1 MPLLDGHDE
10 EQPTLQPQQ
19 QTVASA
25 QPQPPHPPHPS
36 QLPLGFA
43 VLPGAAPAFPSYAG
57 FPSVVDGSTSS
68 SRHTCTPA
76 PVPTAATVA
85 SASDADSTAGFA
97 SAVLGSISATAQKP
111 QPGSTTRPAPRP
123 TTGRK
128 GSIASSKGSG
138 KNREPISGPFPGTF
152 AVLTEEQISEAEQ
165 LLSRCELVI
174 RQQPDRA
181 RMIGFGEIDR
191 RPIDPPPIIE
201 IKLVS
206 EAGISIVSHTA
217 AARVVAHASLLSESG
232 LQERN
237 LVLTPSLKGP
247 IPASAWGHQGHGAV
261 PVLVGNMVAECQ
273 VWTDLDGSES
283 MFFTFPDISIRV
295 SGKYRLRFVVV
306 DIKNSSRDLDLTL
319 IDRSSILSD
328 PQRLGAQSPT
338 HRAEVLSDVFTAYHP
353 KNFPGLAD
361 STQLSKHLAVQGAR
375 IHIRQDGHGKHRE
388 AEEPPGDNTE
398 GDGSLLDLLNA

>member
-1 MPLLDGHDE
+1 MPLLDDHEE
-10 EQPTLQPQQ
+10 EQSTLPPAQPQQ
-19 QTVASA
+19 TLSSA
-25 QPQPPHPPHPS
+25 QQAQPPHPPHPL
-36 QLPLGFA
+36 QFP
-43 VLPGAAPAFPSYAG
+43 PGYVIAPAVTPPG
-57 FPSVVDGSTSS
+57 FPRFPPGFP
-68 SRHTCTPA
+68 PA
-76 PVPTAATVA
+76 VAGATINDHRTFTPVPVPAGTPGSDVDPAFNAAA
-85 SASDADSTAGFA
+85 AQKAQSSGSASRS
-97 SAVLGSISATAQKP
+97 
-111 QPGSTTRPAPRP
+111 APRP
-123 TTGRK
+123 AATGRK
-128 GSIASSKGSG
+128 GSVASSKGSV
-138 KNREPISGPFPGTF
+138 KIREPTISGPLPGTF
-152 AVLTEEQISEAEQ
+152 ATLTEEQISEAEE

-201 IKLVS
+201 IKLSSASGV
-206 EAGISIVSHTA
+206 ARVSHTA

-232 LQERN
+232 AHERN

-306 DIKNSSRDLDLTL
+306 DIKNSRDMD
-319 IDRSSILSD
+319 IGASAAGSAVND
-328 PQRLGAQSPT
+328 PLRQLGAQSPT
-338 HRAEVLSDVFTAYHP
+338 QRAEIFSDVFTAYHP

-375 IHIRQDGHGKHRE
+375 IHIRQDGHGKHRGT
-388 AEEPPGDNTE
+388 EEPPGETD

>member
-1 MPLLDGHDE
+1 MPLLEDHE
-10 EQPTLQPQQ
+10 EELSTLPPAQPQPTL
-19 QTVASA
+19 ASA
-25 QPQPPHPPHPS
+25 QAQPPHPPHPL
-36 QLPLGFA
+36 QFPPGYVIAPAVTPPGFPRFPPGFPPA
-43 VLPGAAPAFPSYAG
+43 VPGTTSTDPRAFTPVPVPAAAPG
-57 FPSVVDGSTSS
+57 
-68 SRHTCTPA
+68 
-76 PVPTAATVA
+76 
-85 SASDADSTAGFA
+85 SDADSAFNA
-97 SAVLGSISATAQKP
+97 AAAQKA
-111 QPGSTTRPAPRP
+111 QSSGSANSRSAPRP
-123 TTGRK
+123 AMVGRK
-128 GSIASSKGSG
+128 GSIASSKGSV
-138 KNREPISGPFPGTF
+138 KIREPTISGPLPGTF
-152 AVLTEEQISEAEQ
+152 ATLTNEQISEAEE

-201 IKLVS
+201 IKLWS
-206 EAGISIVSHTA
+206 ASGLARVSHTA

-232 LQERN
+232 AHERN
-237 LVLTPSLKGP
+237 LVLTPSQKGP

-306 DIKNSSRDLDLTL
+306 DIKNSRDMD
-319 IDRSSILSD
+319 ISASAAGSD
-328 PQRLGAQSPT
+328 PLRQLGAQSPT
-338 HRAEVLSDVFTAYHP
+338 QRAEIFSDVFTAYHP

-361 STQLSKHLAVQGAR
+361 STPLSKHLAVQGAR
-375 IHIRQDGHGKHRE
+375 IHIRQDGHGKHRGT
-388 AEEPPGDNTE
+388 EEPPGETD